1 MGHPCLLP
9 NSGHRKPDYTR
20 ADRMLKNPL
29 CHAGRKR
36 SISCLIRS
44 KGLRSFVRPGGR
56 SGDFI
61 SRVLCLVGASPPGSG
76 GEARVRALRRYERRA
91 NDYGGHV
98 APGPPPR
105 SRWPVP
111 RSGNERRAGLGEAP
125 DPCLCQKGARRVF
138 RPGVEAT
145 KGARILPAP
154 PWLLENETGENSE
167 TGENGFPTH

>member
-1 MGHPCLLP
+1 MSHPGLLP

-29 CHAGRKR
+29 CHAGRER
-36 SISCLIRS
+36 TISCLIRS
-44 KGLRSFVRPGGR
+44 NGLRSFVRPGGR

-61 SRVLCLVGASPPGSG
+61 SRVLCLAGASPPGSG

-91 NDYGGHV
+91 NDYGQHV

-111 RSGNERRAGLGEAP
+111 PLYERRVGLPRRRTPAYTSRAAGALVGQRQRLQNHP
-125 DPCLCQKGARRVF
+125 HPPRPC
-138 RPGVEAT
+138 
-145 KGARILPAP
+145 
-154 PWLLENETGENSE
+154 PWRLENENSENSKN
-167 TGENGFPTH
+167 GENGFPNC